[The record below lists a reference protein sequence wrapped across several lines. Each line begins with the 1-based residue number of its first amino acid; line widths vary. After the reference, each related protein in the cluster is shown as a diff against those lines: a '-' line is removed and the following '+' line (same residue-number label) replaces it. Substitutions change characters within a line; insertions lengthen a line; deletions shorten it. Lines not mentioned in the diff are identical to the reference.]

1 MARIRPMT
9 EDSTQRNKPRKA
21 PRPLDLQRFE
31 ELALGYVAKFSTTA
45 VKFERYLKRKLR
57 ERGWAGEGE
66 PPLDATVRR
75 YVELGYVD
83 DEGYARMKSASLL
96 RRGYGGRRVREALG
110 QAGVA
115 EDLRDAVAPGEHAA
129 RVAALTYARKRRFG
143 PFGAQPLERTLAE
156 KQIAA
161 MVRAGHGFAAA
172 RALVE
177 AVDEAEAEDWV
188 AEVSDDME
196 P

>member
-1 MARIRPMT
+1 MS
-9 EDSTQRNKPRKA
+9 EDSSFRNKPRRVVK
-21 PRPLDLQRFE
+21 PLDSQRLE
-31 ELALGYVAKFSTTA
+31 ELALAYVAKFSTSA

-57 ERGWAGEGE
+57 ERGWEGEGD
-66 PPLDATVRR
+66 PPVEATVER

-96 RRGYGGRRVREALG
+96 RRGYGGRRVRQALG
-110 QAGVA
+110 EAGIA
-115 EDLRDAVAPGEHAA
+115 EDLREAVAPGERAS
-129 RVAALTYARKRRFG
+129 RTAALTYARKRRFG
-143 PFGAQPLERTLAE
+143 PFGMELPERDAAE

-161 MVRAGHGFAAA
+161 MLRAGHGFAAA

-177 AVDEAEAEDWV
+177 AADEAEAEEWV
-188 AEVSDDME
+188 AEASDEME